1 MGISLPALYAIS
13 WFKRGAETRQTKKTF
28 SCVFFFAFFF
38 SVGGL
43 LFIFTEFSLL
53 RAKKNPSE
61 AN

>member
-1 MGISLPALYAIS
+1 MGTSLPALYAIS
-13 WFKRGAETRQTKKTF
+13 WFKRGAETRQAKKNIWLL
-28 SCVFFFAFFF
+28 FFFAFFF

-43 LFIFTEFSLL
+43 LFIFTEFSFL